1 MAMKTSLG
9 GSCFLG
15 DTDPI
20 LYPCKFPIKVMGL
33 KQDGFAEV
41 IVEIVSR
48 HDEDFDPADLQ
59 MRPSAKGNY
68 LSFTAIVNAVSR
80 TQLDNIYRELTS
92 HPMVKIVL

>member
-1 MAMKTSLG
+1 MTMQSSLS

-15 DTDPI
+15 DTDPVP
-20 LYPCKFPIKVMGL
+20 YPCKFPIKIMGL

-48 HDEDFDPADLQ
+48 HDAAFDPAGLQ
-59 MRPSAKGNY
+59 MRPSAKGKY
-68 LSFTAIVNAVSR
+68 LSFTAVVNAVSR
-80 TQLDNIYRELTS
+80 VQLDSIYRELTS